1 MRGRH
6 IEKLNA
12 SERLEKAHV
21 SLMRDKR
28 TALFSGVMLMGDSK
42 IVEDCPTAKTDGL
55 NKYYGKEFVDS
66 LTDSELRAL
75 VLHENI
81 HVALGHMPRFRSLMK
96 QGKHQL
102 VNIACD
108 YVDNDIIVSMNDK
121 SFLKLPK
128 GGLYDSKYHDW
139 SVNDILKDLEKEQEE
154 NPDEFAQKHSG
165 GTLDEHDAES
175 LQVSGDTTALPSERP
190 LSGDVNLNEYTVA
203 QQKVDESLAK
213 EVEEAMRQGSI
224 LAGKLGGNIPR
235 SITDM
240 LTPVI
245 DWRDVL
251 RDFITSSMRG
261 SDEYTWRR
269 FNKRHM
275 ANDLYLPSVE
285 DESVGELIVAIDTSG
300 SVGQVA
306 FDKFVSEVESIAINT
321 EPEKLRVIWWDA
333 NVSSEQVFTSK
344 DYPNMVSLLKPSGGG
359 GTEPDCVAKYI
370 TEKKINAEAIIMFTD
385 GHFSKPVWNVSTPSL
400 WVVTESDRT
409 VPSSCKVVKQLL
421 DN

>member
-55 NKYYGKEFVDS
+55 NKFYGKEFVDS

-75 VLHENI
+75 IWHENG

-108 YVDNDIIVSMNDK
+108 YVVNDMIVSADK
-121 SFLKLPK
+121 EGSFVKLPK

-139 SVNDILKDLEKEQEE
+139 SVNDILKNLEKEQEE

-175 LQVSGDTTALPSERP
+175 LQVSENTTALKSDDMK
-190 LSGDVNLNEYTVA
+190 SA

-245 DWRDVL
+245 DWKDVL
-251 RDFITSSMRG
+251 RDFITSAMRG

-300 SVGQVA
+300 SVGQIA
-306 FDKFVSEVESIAINT
+306 FDKFISEVKSICINT
-321 EPEKLRVIWWDA
+321 EPEKLRVLWWDSK
-333 NVSSEQVFTSK
+333 VDSEQVFTLQ
-344 DYPNMVSLLKPSGGG
+344 DYHNLDNLLKATGGG
-359 GTEPDCVAKYI
+359 GTTPDCVAKYI

-400 WVVTESDRT
+400 WVVTATDRE
-409 VPSSCKVVKQLL
+409 VPNNCKVVKQLL

>member
-1 MRGRH
+1 
-6 IEKLNA
+6 
-12 SERLEKAHV
+12 
-21 SLMRDKR
+21 
-28 TALFSGVMLMGDSK
+28 
-42 IVEDCPTAKTDGL
+42 
-55 NKYYGKEFVDS
+55 
-66 LTDSELRAL
+66 
-75 VLHENI
+75 
-81 HVALGHMPRFRSLMK
+81 
-96 QGKHQL
+96 
-102 VNIACD
+102 
-108 YVDNDIIVSMNDK
+108 
-121 SFLKLPK
+121 
-128 GGLYDSKYHDW
+128 
-139 SVNDILKDLEKEQEE
+139 
-154 NPDEFAQKHSG
+154 
-165 GTLDEHDAES
+165 
-175 LQVSGDTTALPSERP
+175 
-190 LSGDVNLNEYTVA
+190 
-203 QQKVDESLAK
+203 
-213 EVEEAMRQGSI
+213 MRQGSI

-240 LTPVI
+240 LTPVV
-245 DWRDVL
+245 DWKDVL

-300 SVGQVA
+300 SVGKVA
-306 FDKFVSEVESIAINT
+306 FDKFVSEIESIAINT

-333 NVSSEQVFTSK
+333 NVSSEQVFTPSN
-344 DYPNMVSLLKPSGGG
+344 YHNMVSLLKPSGGG

-400 WVVTESDRT
+400 WVVTESDKT